1 MQKLQIHENG
11 RFIQHEDGTPFFY
24 LGDTAWDLVH
34 RLTKDEK
41 RLYMSVRAS
50 QGFNVIQCIA
60 FSDFPNKHGRYA
72 LVEPKDA
79 LVYDDEGEYSYWA
92 GVDEAV
98 ELAEEYGMYV
108 GLLPL
113 WNSSYDNPEHTLFR
127 GYGPSYEYG
136 KWLAERY
143 KDKTNIIWIL
153 GGDVKV
159 KPHMHE
165 IFDGLAAGIKA
176 GERDDNHHL
185 MTFHPCGPS
194 DTVSELGGDRDYL
207 DFLGSQSGHT
217 VDYSYDPVNLF
228 EKLIPTG
235 KPYVDLE
242 PHYEDHVANWVA
254 DFRRWDGSD
263 IREGAYESVFAG
275 ACGQGYG
282 NPIVAFFLYEPLTQY
297 GCTFYYGHL
306 EKYGYDTK
314 GWHHA
319 LRHEGAESLK
329 HLKKLRLSRPYFDF
343 RPAPELVLNSDDDFL
358 FGKISAARGDDYA
371 FIYSPYGREIE
382 VDCSQINT
390 QFIRASWF
398 NPRNG
403 EERLICYLKPR
414 KAVFQPETW
423 GKGQDWVLVLDGGKR
438 DWKEIGQ
445 ITLDNRDEK

>member
-11 RFIQHEDGTPFFY
+11 RFIQYEDGSPFFY

-34 RLTKDEK
+34 RLTKEEK
-41 RLYMSVRAS
+41 NQYMSVRAS
-50 QGFNVIQCIA
+50 QGFNVIQCVA
-60 FSDFPNKHGRYA
+60 LSDFPNKHGRFA
-72 LVEPKDA
+72 LKEPKTSLDF
-79 LVYDDEGEYSYWA
+79 DDDGAYSYWA
-92 GVDEAV
+92 GVDECV
-98 ELAEEYGMYV
+98 ELAEKYGLYV

-113 WNSSYDNPEHTLFR
+113 WNASYNDPETTLFK
-127 GYGPSYEYG
+127 GYEPSFEYG

-153 GGDVKV
+153 GGDVYV

-176 GERDDNHHL
+176 GEADDNHHL
-185 MTFHPCGPS
+185 MTFHPRGPS
-194 DTVSELGGDRDYL
+194 DSIAELGCDKDYL

-217 VDYSYDPVNLF
+217 VDWSYEPTNLF
-228 EKLIPTG
+228 KNLIPTG
-235 KPYVDLE
+235 KPFVDLE
-242 PHYEDHVANWVA
+242 PHYEDHVANWIA
-254 DFRRWDGSD
+254 DYRRWDGSD

-282 NPIVAFFLYEPLTQY
+282 NPIIAFFLYEPLTQY
-297 GCTFYYGHL
+297 GCTFYFGHL

-314 GWHHA
+314 GWQHA
-319 LRHEGAESLK
+319 LRHEGAESLR
-329 HLKKLRLSRPYFDF
+329 HLKNLRLSRPYFNF

-398 NPRNG
+398 NPRTG
-403 EERLICYLKPR
+403 EEKLICYLKPR
-414 KAVFQPETW
+414 KTIFQPETW
-423 GKGQDWVLVLDGGKR
+423 GKGQDWVLILDGGKR

-445 ITLDNRDEK
+445 IIHD